1 MFIWFL
7 LFYFKKENQ
16 RSEIKLKDVEKAMK
30 EAEPFIDKPKE
41 RTFTAEEV
49 IEISSQQVKQ
59 AQKDD
64 KLRIDKLQLALN
76 IEREWSKRI
85 EADLVN
91 VCKEKIKEMN

>member
-49 IEISSQQVKQ
+49 IEISSQ
-59 AQKDD
+59 
-64 KLRIDKLQLALN
+64 
-76 IEREWSKRI
+76 
-85 EADLVN
+85 
-91 VCKEKIKEMN
+91 